1 MADTFDPPEQ
11 TAITAAPASPH
22 RDEAITTEP
31 IPTQIPASSFFL
43 LRWWRSFVLAPLR
56 QADEEAH
63 RHPGSGR
70 RVVTILVVVA
80 VMLTLQNYFLLSDS
94 LYDTLDLMKR
104 LGLVRFASWWR
115 EQLLTKWDRRH
126 WLVYWALGNVVIY
139 LVIPG
144 LIIRLVFRER
154 LVDYGLKLRG
164 AFKDGWIYLVFF
176 AIVGP
181 LVLLVSY
188 DAHFQRT
195 YPFYRMPYDEPLW
208 PWFWIWE
215 LLYACQF
222 FALEFF
228 FRGFMVHGLKH
239 RLGSMAIPVMM
250 VPYCM
255 IHYGKPM
262 PETFAAIIAGLAL
275 GFMSLRTRSIIL
287 GAAIHVTVAL
297 SMDFASLWQRGYFE

>member
-1 MADTFDPPEQ
+1 MADTFDPPEK
-11 TAITAAPASPH
+11 TAITTAPASSR

-31 IPTQIPASSFFL
+31 VPTATAQSSFFL
-43 LRWWRSFVLAPLR
+43 VRWWRSFVLAPLR
-56 QADEEAH
+56 QADEEA
-63 RHPGSGR
+63 RRYPGSGG
-70 RVVTILVVVA
+70 RVVAILVIVA
-80 VMLTLQNYFLLSDS
+80 VMLTLQHYFLLSDE

-104 LGLVRFASWWR
+104 LGLVSLANWGR
-115 EQLLTKWDRRH
+115 ERLLSKWDRH
-126 WLVYWALGNVVIY
+126 DWLVYWALGNVVLY

-154 LVDYGLKLRG
+154 LVDYGLKLHG
-164 AFKDGWIYLVFF
+164 AFKDGWLYLVFF

-181 LVLLVSY
+181 LVLLVSF

-195 YPFYRMPYDEPLW
+195 YPFYRMPLDEPLW

-222 FALEFF
+222 ISLEFF